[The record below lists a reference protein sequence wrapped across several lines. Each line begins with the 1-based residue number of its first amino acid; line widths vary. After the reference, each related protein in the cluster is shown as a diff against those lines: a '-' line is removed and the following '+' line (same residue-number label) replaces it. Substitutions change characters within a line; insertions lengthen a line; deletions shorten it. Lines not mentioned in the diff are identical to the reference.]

1 MPTPLLYQDV
11 LKRAWM
17 VTKKYKAL
25 WFFGLFSAPIVNGG
39 VFEFL
44 YRSFQLDPLSS
55 YNVFK
60 GYGEAFAQMSVMR
73 SVLQLLTTVT
83 SSTSPSFPS
92 VLLSVLIV
100 TACLFLF
107 VLMVFSLD
115 ALISGVRS
123 AFKNTPL
130 SIRDG
135 LRVGRTSFWQ
145 VAFTLLAS
153 TLVMTGLLTV
163 LRALFS
169 VRTGVSTIVTG
180 AALIGVLVVMATLIF
195 VYFIAFYTI
204 ASLIIKRQQWTEAL
218 QEGFQLAKQHWLVS
232 LELSLVLFIITLLV
246 GLVGFAVI
254 MLFIGLPFYFILYTA
269 AVGLLLPVPAFFVMA
284 LQVLLNALVIGLWG
298 ILSVFQVSSWTM
310 LYLQLQKNVAIQS
323 RTAHISK
330 LLGSM
335 IRRPTPS
342 TESSE

>member
-17 VTKKYKAL
+17 VTKKYRSL

-73 SVLQLLTTVT
+73 SVLELLTTVT

-92 VLLSVLIV
+92 VLLSVLV
-100 TACLFLF
+100 VAACLFLF
-107 VLMVFSLD
+107 ALMIASLD
-115 ALISGVRS
+115 ALINGVRS
-123 AFKNTPL
+123 AFKNTAL

-153 TLVMTGLLTV
+153 TLAMTGLLTL
-163 LRALFS
+163 LRALFT
-169 VRTGVSTIVTG
+169 VRTGISNLVTG
-180 AALIGVLVVMATLIF
+180 SALIGVLIVMAALIF
-195 VYFIAFYTI
+195 VYFVAFYTI
-204 ASLIIKRQQWTEAL
+204 ASVIIKRQAWNEAL
-218 QEGFQLAKQHWLVS
+218 KEGFQLAKQHWLVS
-232 LELSLVLFIITLLV
+232 LELSLVLFVITLLI
-246 GLVGFAVI
+246 GLVGFAII

-269 AVGLLLPVPAFFVMA
+269 AVGLLLPVPAFLVMA

-298 ILSVFQVSSWTM
+298 ILSVFQVSSWTL
-310 LYLQLQKNVAIQS
+310 LYLQLQKNVSVQS
-323 RTAHISK
+323 RTAHVTK

-342 TESSE
+342 TENAE